1 MVNQF
6 IKQQYIDQWSVVSGY
21 TYKKKIKGMVR
32 ASIAFGGQLWLFIT
46 MILVHIVG
54 IVDGKR
60 DRIPKYSLAWSNI
73 QEPIESRRFPIS
85 KVSNV

>member
-6 IKQQYIDQWSVVSGY
+6 IQQQYIDQSGQWSVVIQ
-21 TYKKKIKGMVR
+21 KKIKGMVR